1 MGAKAN
7 VLVGDVKVTMGVG
20 INAVV
25 IGYSIDGVSMTVRST
40 DANIKVEENEGTL
53 IRRLIDQEVDV
64 TLNLAEGT
72 LVNLTAAIPGAV
84 ATTGAITTI
93 GGGALQSHR
102 LTLEGLNPVGTPR
115 IIVLTE
121 VNPTGEVG
129 VPFKKDKVS
138 IIPITFSAL
147 VADTGIFGTSTDAPT
162 LAAAPTPTLEVGAD
176 THAETPGGTFIHAKF
191 SVNMTDPVGKHLE
204 FWFTEAGVDRA
215 FSAAALDGLDT
226 IKLTVD
232 GAAIAGAAV
241 LKLYYALGTVTSAAG
256 GVLASFANQAVVAV

>member
-20 INAVV
+20 VNAVV
-25 IGYSIDGVSMTVRST
+25 IGYSIDGVTMSVKST
-40 DANIKVEENEGTL
+40 DADIKVEENEGTI
-53 IRRLIDQEVDV
+53 IRRLIDQDVDV

-84 ATTGAITTI
+84 ATTSAITTI

-102 LTLEGLNPVGTPR
+102 LTLEGLNPAGTPR

-129 VPFKKDKVS
+129 VPFKKGEVS
-138 IIPITFSAL
+138 VVPVTFSAI

-162 LAAAPTPTLEVGAD
+162 LIAAPVPTLTVGAL

-191 SVNMTDPVGKHLE
+191 SVNMADPAGKHLE
-204 FWFTEAGVDRA
+204 FWFTEGAAVRS
-215 FSAAALDGLDT
+215 FSAAALDGADT
-226 IKLTVD
+226 IKLTVN
-232 GAAIAGAAV
+232 GVAIAGAAV
-241 LKLYYALGTVTSAAG
+241 LKLYYALGTVTSAVG
-256 GVLASFANQAVVAV
+256 GVLASFNNQAVVAV